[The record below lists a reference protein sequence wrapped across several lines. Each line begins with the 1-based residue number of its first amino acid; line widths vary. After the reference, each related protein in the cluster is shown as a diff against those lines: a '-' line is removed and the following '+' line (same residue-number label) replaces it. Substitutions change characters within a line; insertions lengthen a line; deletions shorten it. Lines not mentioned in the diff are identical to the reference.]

1 MNNDIRN
8 YPHETT
14 KAVYVKPSTEV
25 CEMEIEGTIMDASG
39 NTQTLEESDD
49 TTW

>member
-1 MNNDIRN
+1 MKESMEAH
-8 YPHETT
+8 PFETT